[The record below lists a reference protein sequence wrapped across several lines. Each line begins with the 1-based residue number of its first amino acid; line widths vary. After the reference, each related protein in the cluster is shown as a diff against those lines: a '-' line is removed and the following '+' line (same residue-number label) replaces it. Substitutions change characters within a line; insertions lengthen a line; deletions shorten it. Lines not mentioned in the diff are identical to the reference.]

1 MDKLERL
8 EIISRLQGRDS
19 RTNRKLVLVALVGV
33 VLSLALHLVLGG

>member
-1 MDKLERL
+1 LDKLERL